1 MFCANC
7 GTRLEDEYRYAG
19 TDSVSTRI
27 VSIDMGGPEQN
38 GSVPNLWDSPYTA
51 IVSRSGKKRLLA
63 PIS

>member
-19 TDSVSTRI
+19 TYSVSTRI

-38 GSVPNLWDSPYTA
+38 GSVSNL
-51 IVSRSGKKRLLA
+51 VR
-63 PIS
+63 

>member
-1 MFCANC
+1 MEVARSCGNREERDMFCANC

-38 GSVPNLWDSPYTA
+38 GL
-51 IVSRSGKKRLLA
+51 VSSLVG
-63 PIS
+63 

>member
-27 VSIDMGGPEQN
+27 VSIGMGGPEQN
-38 GSVPNLWDSPYTA
+38 GL
-51 IVSRSGKKRLLA
+51 VSSLVG
-63 PIS
+63 